1 MFEFRLRILDARE
14 RETDT
19 FSYLGIVEGFPDIL
33 VHTTSVEQAEIDLVN
48 ALTEHLERLLDHDSS
63 RLQLDDMPTVRSFRL
78 HLTRGA

>member
-1 MFEFRLRILDARE
+1 MFEFRLRILHARE

-19 FSYLGIVEGFPDIL
+19 FSYLGIDEGIPDNL